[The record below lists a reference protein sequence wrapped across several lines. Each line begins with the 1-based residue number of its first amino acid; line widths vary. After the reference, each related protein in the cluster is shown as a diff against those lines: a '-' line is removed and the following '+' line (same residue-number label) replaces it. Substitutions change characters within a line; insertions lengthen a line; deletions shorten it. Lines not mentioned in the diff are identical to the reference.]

1 MGPPGVSRLGSL
13 DYWFGSLHVDR
24 CEGGPLM
31 YREVSVIEIR
41 EVLRAWMAGRGLRV
55 VAGQAGV
62 DRKTARRYVDAA
74 VAAGL
79 DRDGGVDQIDDELI
93 GAVVVA
99 VRPDRPQGHGSAWEA
114 LCTNHDRIDK
124 WAKDGLTVVKIGD
137 LLARQ
142 GVIVPQRTLHRY
154 CVERTEYRGRG
165 ATVPVADGEPGVEC
179 QLDFARMGMLT
190 DAETGRRRVVHA
202 LIFTAVFSRHMF
214 VWLTFSQTLEALID
228 GSEAAWRFFG
238 GVFKVLI
245 PDNTSAIVAHTDS
258 VNPRFTVGWLEY
270 SQARGFLTDPAR
282 VAHPQDKPR
291 VERMVQYVRN
301 NFFAGEDFADLA
313 DAQARAQA
321 WCAEKAGQRIHGTT
335 CARPAVVFAETE
347 AALLLPAPPAP
358 YQVPIYAQ
366 VKVARDYHVQVGKA
380 LYSIPESYRGQTL
393 SARAD
398 GELVKMFHRG
408 QLVKTHPRQPP
419 GGRSTDP
426 VDLPAAKTGYAM
438 RDLTRLIATATGHGT
453 NVGIYAERLLDHDLP
468 WTRMR
473 QVYRLLGLVKR
484 YGAAP
489 TDTACGRA
497 LDLDVVSV
505 TKIAAMLDK
514 AIENAEA
521 PPPRAASGL
530 APARF
535 ARDPGEYRPTTGSA
549 RAKPDWM
556 TVIDG
561 GGLDE
566 GGQEQLW

>member
-1 MGPPGVSRLGSL
+1 
-13 DYWFGSLHVDR
+13 
-24 CEGGPLM
+24 
-31 YREVSVIEIR
+31 
-41 EVLRAWMAGRGLRV
+41 
-55 VAGQAGV
+55 
-62 DRKTARRYVDAA
+62 
-74 VAAGL
+74 
-79 DRDGGVDQIDDELI
+79 
-93 GAVVVA
+93 
-99 VRPDRPQGHGSAWEA
+99 
-114 LCTNHDRIDK
+114 
-124 WAKDGLTVVKIGD
+124 
-137 LLARQ
+137 
-142 GVIVPQRTLHRY
+142 
-154 CVERTEYRGRG
+154 
-165 ATVPVADGEPGVEC
+165 
-179 QLDFARMGMLT
+179 
-190 DAETGRRRVVHA
+190 
-202 LIFTAVFSRHMF
+202 
-214 VWLTFSQTLEALID
+214 
-228 GSEAAWRFFG
+228 
-238 GVFKVLI
+238 
-245 PDNTSAIVAHTDS
+245 
-258 VNPRFTVGWLEY
+258 
-270 SQARGFLTDPAR
+270 
-282 VAHPQDKPR
+282 
-291 VERMVQYVRN
+291 MVQYVRN

>member
-1 MGPPGVSRLGSL
+1 
-13 DYWFGSLHVDR
+13 
-24 CEGGPLM
+24 M

-55 VAGQAGV
+55 VAVQAGV
-62 DRKTARRYVDAA
+62 DRKTARRYVEAA

-79 DRDGGVDQIDDELI
+79 DRDGGVDQLNDELI
-93 GAVVVA
+93 GAVVAV
-99 VRPDRPQGHGSAWEA
+99 VRPDRPHGYGSAWEA
-114 LCTNHDRIDK
+114 LGSNHDRIDG
-124 WAKDGLTVVKIGD
+124 WVKDGLTVVKIGD
-137 LLARQ
+137 LLARH

-154 CVERTEYRGRG
+154 CAERTDYRGRSG
-165 ATVPVADGEPGVEC
+165 TVPVVDGEPGVEC
-179 QLDFARMGMLT
+179 QIDFARMGMIT

-202 LIFTAVFSRHMF
+202 LIFTAVYSRHMF
-214 VWLTFSQTLEALID
+214 VWLTFSQTLVALID
-228 GSEAAWRFFG
+228 GCEAAWRFFG

-245 PDNTSAIVAHTDS
+245 PDNMSAIVAQPDA

-270 SQARGFLTDPAR
+270 AQARGFVTDPAR

-291 VERMVQYVRN
+291 VERMVQYVRG

-313 DAQARAQA
+313 DAQARAEV
-321 WCAEKAGQRIHGTT
+321 WCAEKAGRRIHGTT
-335 CARPAVVFAETE
+335 CARPAVVFAEAE
-347 AALLLPAPPAP
+347 AVLLLPAPPAP

-380 LYSIPESYRGQTL
+380 LYSIPEHYRGQTI

-398 GELVKMFHRG
+398 GELVKMYHRG
-408 QLVKTHPRQPP
+408 QLIKTHPRQPP
-419 GGRSTDP
+419 GGRSTDSL
-426 VDLPAAKTGYAM
+426 DLPADKTGYAM
-438 RDLTRLIATATGHGT
+438 RDLTRLIAIATGHGP

-468 WTRMR
+468 WTKMR
-473 QVYRLLGLVKR
+473 QVYRLLGLAKR
-484 YGAAP
+484 YGGGP

-505 TKIAAMLDK
+505 AKIAAMLEQ
-514 AIENAEA
+514 ACENAEA

-535 ARDPGEYRPTTGSA
+535 ARDPAEYRASA
-549 RAKPDWM
+549 SAPRPDWL

-561 GGLDE
+561 GALGDPE
-566 GGQEQLW
+566 QGQEAGLW

>member
-1 MGPPGVSRLGSL
+1 
-13 DYWFGSLHVDR
+13 
-24 CEGGPLM
+24 M

-41 EVLRAWMAGRGLRV
+41 EVLRAWLSGSGLRT
-55 VAGQAGV
+55 VAAHAGV

-79 DRDGGVDQIDDELI
+79 DRDCGVEQLSDELI
-93 GAVVVA
+93 GTVVTA
-99 VRPDRPQGHGSAWEA
+99 VRPDRPQGHGQAWDA
-114 LCTNHDRIDK
+114 LCADHDRIST
-124 WAKDGLTVVKIGD
+124 WVKDGLTVVKIGE
-137 LLARQ
+137 LLACH

-154 CVERTEYRGRG
+154 CAERTDYRGRQG
-165 ATVPVADGEPGVEC
+165 GTVPVVDGEPGVEC
-179 QLDFARMGMLT
+179 QIDFARMGMLT
-190 DAETGRRRVVHA
+190 DSVSGRTRVVHA
-202 LIFTAVFSRHMF
+202 LIFTAVYSRHMF

-228 GSEAAWRFFG
+228 GCEAAWRFFG
-238 GVFKVLI
+238 GVFHVMV
-245 PDNTSAIVAHTDS
+245 PDNMSAIVAHADS
-258 VNPRFTVGWLEY
+258 VNPRFTIGWLEY
-270 SQARGFLTDPAR
+270 AQARGFLTDPAR

-335 CARPAVVFAETE
+335 CARPAVVFAASE
-347 AALLLPAPPAP
+347 AALLLAAPAAP
-358 YQVPIYAQ
+358 YAVPIYAE
-366 VKVARDYHVQVGKA
+366 VKVHRDYHVQVGKA
-380 LYSIPESYRGQTL
+380 LYSIPEQFRGQTL
-393 SARAD
+393 FARAD

-426 VDLPAAKTGYAM
+426 VDLPAEKTAYAM
-438 RDLTRLIATATGHGT
+438 RDLARLIATATGHGA
-453 NVGIYAERLLDHDLP
+453 NVGIYAERLLDHQLP

-489 TDTACGRA
+489 VDTACGRA

-505 TKIAAMLDK
+505 SKIAAMLEK

-530 APARF
+530 APGRF
-535 ARDPGEYRPTTGSA
+535 ARDPREYRTSSPKP
-549 RAKPDWM
+549 AKPEWM

-561 GGLDE
+561 GALDDS
-566 GGQEQLW
+566 GQEG